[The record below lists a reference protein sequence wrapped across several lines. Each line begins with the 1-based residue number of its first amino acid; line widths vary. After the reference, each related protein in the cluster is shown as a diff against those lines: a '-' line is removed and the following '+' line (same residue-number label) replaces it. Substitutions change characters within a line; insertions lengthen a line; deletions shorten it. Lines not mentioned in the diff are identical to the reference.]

1 MAGSDSSPSWSR
13 HLFKAILMVLAALL
27 LVHASSSQSHRDFVS
42 PGQEKREASADLLTQ
57 IGRSL
62 KETLDSWLGPET
74 MHVISEVR
82 KVPVVAVC
90 INKWRDI

>member
-1 MAGSDSSPSWSR
+1 
-13 HLFKAILMVLAALL
+13 MVLVALL
-27 LVHASSSQSHRDFVS
+27 LVHSSSSQSHRDFIS

-82 KVPVVAVC
+82 KVPVVSVH
-90 INKWRDI
+90 K

>member
-1 MAGSDSSPSWSR
+1 MVGSDSSPSWSR
-13 HLFKAILMVLAALL
+13 RLFKAVLMVLVALL
-27 LVHASSSQSHRDFVS
+27 LVHSSLSQSYGDFVS
-42 PGQEKREASADLLTQ
+42 PGQEKRQASADLLTQ

-82 KVPVVAVC
+82 KVPVVTVC
-90 INKWRDI
+90 LNKRRDI